1 MSDHTGRQA
10 YAERPSNEKSGQAF
24 FAERVFDAPRDLVWK
39 AWTEP
44 ERLKQWWGPKG
55 FTSPVAKTDLRV
67 GGRYLWGM
75 RSPDGQDFFSTG
87 IFREIVEP
95 ERLAFTDSF
104 ADAEGNVVPASHYGM
119 PGDWP
124 AENVMTV
131 TFEERDGRTA
141 VAVREE
147 GIPEEMRGPSEA
159 GMRESFE
166 KLADYLKKARA

>member
-1 MSDHTGRQA
+1 MSDHTSQQTH
-10 YAERPSNEKSGQAF
+10 AERPSKEQTGQTF
-24 FAERVFDAPRDLVWK
+24 FVTRTFDAPRDLVWK

-44 ERLKQWWGPKG
+44 ERLRQWWGPNG
-55 FTSPVAKTDLRV
+55 FTSPVARTDLRI

-87 IFREIVEP
+87 VFREIVEP

-147 GIPEEMRGPSEA
+147 GIPEEMRGPSEE

-166 KLADYLKKARA
+166 KLADYLKKTRA